1 MFSFIKE
8 TLLQG
13 LQKAKSALG
22 FSDSNNQFDFVTIE
36 KILIENNFA
45 VDLIKR
51 LIDILKKNNKENVSW
66 IDIISDELNNI
77 LKDTSKYQDDGFAY
91 MLVGIN
97 GSGKT
102 TSAIKLARLFK
113 NEQNKKTL
121 VIAADTFR
129 AAAVNQID
137 ELCIQN
143 NIDIFKDES
152 LTDPSAVIFKG
163 LIFAKENQ
171 YEKVI
176 IDTAGR
182 IHQKDFLMR
191 EVKKM
196 QKTAI
201 SKIEPLKLKTFLVLD
216 GLQGKALE
224 TQASI
229 FKKDLNIEGII
240 LTKLDS
246 ISKPGIIF
254 SIVDT
259 YKIPIVYLSAG
270 QKETELIKF
279 EANTFIK
286 TFIGN

>member
-13 LQKAKSALG
+13 FEKAKSALG
-22 FSDSNNQFDFVTIE
+22 FSNLNNQFDFDAIE
-36 KILIENNFA
+36 KILIENNFS
-45 VDLIKR
+45 VELIKR
-51 LIDILKKNNKENVSW
+51 LIDVLKKNNKENVSW
-66 IDIISDELNNI
+66 VDIISNELSNI
-77 LKDTSKYQDDGFAY
+77 LKDTIKYEDDGFAY

-102 TSAIKLARLFK
+102 TSAIKFARLFK
-113 NEQNKKTL
+113 NKENKKTL

-137 ELCIQN
+137 ELCCQN
-143 NIDIFKDES
+143 NIDIFKDVS

-163 LIFAKENQ
+163 LVFAKENG
-171 YEKVI
+171 YEKII

-191 EVKKM
+191 EIKKM
-196 QKTAI
+196 QKITI

-216 GLQGKALE
+216 GLQGKSLE
-224 TQASI
+224 VQASI
-229 FKKDLNIEGII
+229 FKKDLIIDGII
-240 LTKLDS
+240 LTKMDS

-254 SIVDT
+254 SIVDA
-259 YKIPIVYLSAG
+259 YKIPIVYLSQG

-279 EANTFIK
+279 EENLFIK
-286 TFIGN
+286 TFIGT